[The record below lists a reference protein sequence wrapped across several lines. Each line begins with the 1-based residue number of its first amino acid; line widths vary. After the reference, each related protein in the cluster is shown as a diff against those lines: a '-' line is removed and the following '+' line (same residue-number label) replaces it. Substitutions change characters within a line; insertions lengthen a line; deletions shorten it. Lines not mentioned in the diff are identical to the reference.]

1 MLIHHIRAWFL
12 GRPKPPVQPAKP
24 RDPLDAQRAAAP
36 GGPKPVI
43 EAVGEALAAVGELV
57 VSIRAST
64 KAAQAA
70 NKKKHRASPRK
81 RAARAPRARRGVV
94 VVEAIRVEPRPPS
107 APSSRSASRTTRT
120 RTRVVLREDPII
132 VAPARAASSR
142 AEDFSEGT

>member
-1 MLIHHIRAWFL
+1 MLMDHIRAWFL
-12 GRPKPPVQPAKP
+12 GRPTPPAQPAKP
-24 RDPLDAQRAAAP
+24 RDPPDAQQAAASC
-36 GGPKPVI
+36 GPKPVI

-70 NKKKHRASPRK
+70 KKKKHRKSPRK
-81 RAARAPRARRGVV
+81 RAARAPQSRRGVV

-107 APSSRSASRTTRT
+107 APSSRSESRTT
-120 RTRVVLREDPII
+120 RTRVVLRDDPII